1 MSRLESLLTRLFG
14 VLAISFFLLG
24 ASLGVAR
31 NASAEEDPGPIQGVF
46 LCAAVCTGCVGTPL
60 PCAPGACAGSLCVA
74 LGCTCTLDRF
84 KTGCKC

>member
-46 LCAAVCTGCVGTPL
+46 LPHM
-60 PCAPGACAGSLCVA
+60 
-74 LGCTCTLDRF
+74 
-84 KTGCKC
+84 